1 MPKAVKVS
9 REEELLRNAIQL
21 FSRGGFRE
29 TSLQEIADELGI
41 TRPLFYYY
49 FESKE
54 DLLWRIIGHLGD
66 TLLKQARPIAVA
78 DEPPVRR
85 LTLLFERHVATLLE
99 NVDAF
104 RIYFAERN
112 QLSGQRDLRLKRGER
127 LYHELI
133 TEVILEGQQLG
144 EIRPGDAHL
153 AARLAMGTANS
164 VLRWYTPTG
173 AIAPPNLM
181 SATVEYMLAG
191 LAAKSLRPAPPRV
204 PAAAPMPWT
213 SPCGIPFGVVGEE
226 LNAAPY
232 LASSASSLTCNA
244 GVADRRSAGQ
254 NPGSGAWLA

>member
-9 REEELLRNAIQL
+9 REEELLSNAIQL

-66 TLLKQARPIAVA
+66 TLLEQARPIAVA
-78 DEPPVRR
+78 EEPPIRR
-85 LTLLFERHVATLLE
+85 LTLLFERHVGTLLE

-112 QLSGQRDLRLKRGER
+112 QLSGKRDLRLKRGER

-133 TEVILEGQQLG
+133 TEVITEGQRLG

-153 AARLAMGTANS
+153 ATRLAMGTANS
-164 VLRWYTPTG
+164 VLRWYTPAG
-173 AIAPPNLM
+173 AISPHDLM

-191 LAAKSLRPAPPRV
+191 LTAKS
-204 PAAAPMPWT
+204 
-213 SPCGIPFGVVGEE
+213 
-226 LNAAPY
+226 
-232 LASSASSLTCNA
+232 
-244 GVADRRSAGQ
+244 
-254 NPGSGAWLA
+254 

>member
-66 TLLKQARPIAVA
+66 TLLEQARPIAVA
-78 DEPPVRR
+78 GESPVRR

-112 QLSGQRDLRLKRGER
+112 QLSAKRDLRLKRGER
-127 LYHELI
+127 LYHELV
-133 TEVILEGQQLG
+133 TEVIVDGQRLG
-144 EIRPGDAHL
+144 EIQPGDPHL
-153 AARLAMGTANS
+153 ATRLAMGTANS
-164 VLRWYTPTG
+164 LLRWYTPSG
-173 AIAPPNLM
+173 AISAQDLK

-191 LAAKSLRPAPPRV
+191 LAIKS
-204 PAAAPMPWT
+204 
-213 SPCGIPFGVVGEE
+213 
-226 LNAAPY
+226 
-232 LASSASSLTCNA
+232 
-244 GVADRRSAGQ
+244 
-254 NPGSGAWLA
+254 

>member
-1 MPKAVKVS
+1 LPKAVKVS

-66 TLLKQARPIAVA
+66 ALLEQARPIAVA
-78 DEPPVRR
+78 EETPTGR
-85 LTLLFERHVATLLE
+85 LTRLFERHIETLLE

-112 QLSGQRDLRLKRGER
+112 QLSGKRDQRLKRGER

-133 TEVILEGQQLG
+133 TEVVVEGQQLG
-144 EIRPGDAHL
+144 EIRPGDPHL
-153 AARLAMGTANS
+153 ATRLAMGTANS
-164 VLRWYTPTG
+164 LLRWFTPAG
-173 AIAPPNLM
+173 AISAQELT

-191 LAAKSLRPAPPRV
+191 LEPKNPKAAKS
-204 PAAAPMPWT
+204 
-213 SPCGIPFGVVGEE
+213 
-226 LNAAPY
+226 
-232 LASSASSLTCNA
+232 
-244 GVADRRSAGQ
+244 
-254 NPGSGAWLA
+254 

>member
-1 MPKAVKVS
+1 LPKAVKVS

-66 TLLKQARPIAVA
+66 TLLDQARPIAVA
-78 DEPPVRR
+78 DETPTRR
-85 LTLLFERHVATLLE
+85 LTRLFERHVETLLE

-112 QLSGQRDLRLKRGER
+112 QLSGKRDLRLKRGER

-133 TEVILEGQQLG
+133 TEVIMEGQRLG
-144 EIRPGDAHL
+144 EIRPGDPNL

-164 VLRWYTPTG
+164 LLRWFTPAG
-173 AIAPPNLM
+173 AIPAPELM
-181 SATVEYMLAG
+181 SVTVQYILAG
-191 LAAKSLRPAPPRV
+191 LAIK
-204 PAAAPMPWT
+204 T
-213 SPCGIPFGVVGEE
+213 
-226 LNAAPY
+226 
-232 LASSASSLTCNA
+232 
-244 GVADRRSAGQ
+244 
-254 NPGSGAWLA
+254 

>member
-1 MPKAVKVS
+1 VPKAAKAPREVKVS

-66 TLLKQARPIAVA
+66 TLLEQARPIAVA
-78 DEPPVRR
+78 PEPPMRR
-85 LTLLFERHVATLLE
+85 LTLLFERHIATLLD

-112 QLSGQRDLRLKRGER
+112 QLSGKRDLRLKRGER
-127 LYHELI
+127 LYNELI
-133 TEVILEGQQLG
+133 TEVIMEGQRLG
-144 EIRPGDAHL
+144 EIRPGDPYL
-153 AARLAMGTANS
+153 ATRLAMGTANS
-164 VLRWYTPTG
+164 LLRWFIPTG
-173 AIAPPNLM
+173 AISSQDVK

-191 LAAKSLRPAPPRV
+191 LATKK
-204 PAAAPMPWT
+204 
-213 SPCGIPFGVVGEE
+213 
-226 LNAAPY
+226 
-232 LASSASSLTCNA
+232 
-244 GVADRRSAGQ
+244 
-254 NPGSGAWLA
+254 

>member
-1 MPKAVKVS
+1 LPKAVKVS

-66 TLLKQARPIAVA
+66 TLLEQARPIAIA
-78 DEPPVRR
+78 DEAPTRR
-85 LTLLFERHVATLLE
+85 LTRLFERHVETLLE

-112 QLSGQRDLRLKRGER
+112 QLSGKRDLRLKRGER

-133 TEVILEGQQLG
+133 TEVIVEGQRLG
-144 EIRPGDAHL
+144 EIRPGDPRL
-153 AARLAMGTANS
+153 TARLAMGTANS
-164 VLRWYTPTG
+164 LLRWFTPAG
-173 AIAPPNLM
+173 AISAPELM
-181 SATVEYMLAG
+181 SVTVEYMLAG
-191 LAAKSLRPAPPRV
+191 LAIKS
-204 PAAAPMPWT
+204 
-213 SPCGIPFGVVGEE
+213 
-226 LNAAPY
+226 
-232 LASSASSLTCNA
+232 
-244 GVADRRSAGQ
+244 
-254 NPGSGAWLA
+254 

>member
-1 MPKAVKVS
+1 VPKAAKASRELKVS
-9 REEELLRNAIQL
+9 REEELLSNAIQL

-66 TLLKQARPIAVA
+66 TLLEQARPIAVA

-85 LTLLFERHVATLLE
+85 LTLIFERHIGTLLE

-112 QLSGQRDLRLKRGER
+112 QLSGKRDMRLKRGER
-127 LYHELI
+127 LYHELV
-133 TEVILEGQQLG
+133 TEVIAEGQRLG
-144 EIRPGDAHL
+144 QVRPGDAHL
-153 AARLAMGTANS
+153 ATRLAMGTANS
-164 VLRWYTPTG
+164 LLRWYTPAG
-173 AIAPPNLM
+173 PISSADVM

-191 LAAKSLRPAPPRV
+191 LATP
-204 PAAAPMPWT
+204 
-213 SPCGIPFGVVGEE
+213 
-226 LNAAPY
+226 N
-232 LASSASSLTCNA
+232 
-244 GVADRRSAGQ
+244 
-254 NPGSGAWLA
+254 

>member
-1 MPKAVKVS
+1 LPKAVKVS

-66 TLLKQARPIAVA
+66 TLLEQARPIAVT
-78 DEPPVRR
+78 DELPTRR
-85 LTLLFERHVATLLE
+85 LTRLFERHVETLLE

-112 QLSGQRDLRLKRGER
+112 QLSGKRDLRLKRGER

-133 TEVILEGQQLG
+133 TEVVVEGQRLG
-144 EIRPGDAHL
+144 EIRRGDPHL
-153 AARLAMGTANS
+153 ATRLAMGTANS
-164 VLRWYTPTG
+164 LLRWFTPAGTIS
-173 AIAPPNLM
+173 AAELM
-181 SATVEYMLAG
+181 SATVDYMLAG
-191 LAAKSLRPAPPRV
+191 LAPK
-204 PAAAPMPWT
+204 
-213 SPCGIPFGVVGEE
+213 
-226 LNAAPY
+226 
-232 LASSASSLTCNA
+232 
-244 GVADRRSAGQ
+244 D
-254 NPGSGAWLA
+254 

>member
-1 MPKAVKVS
+1 LPKAVKVS

-66 TLLKQARPIAVA
+66 TLLEQARPIAVA
-78 DEPPVRR
+78 DELPTRR
-85 LTLLFERHVATLLE
+85 LTRLFERHVE

-112 QLSGQRDLRLKRGER
+112 QLSGKRDLRLKRGER

-133 TEVILEGQQLG
+133 TEVIVEGQRLD
-144 EIRPGDAHL
+144 EIRPGDPHL
-153 AARLAMGTANS
+153 ATRLAMGTANS
-164 VLRWYTPTG
+164 LLRWFTPAG
-173 AIAPPNLM
+173 AISAQELM

-191 LAAKSLRPAPPRV
+191 LAIK
-204 PAAAPMPWT
+204 
-213 SPCGIPFGVVGEE
+213 
-226 LNAAPY
+226 
-232 LASSASSLTCNA
+232 
-244 GVADRRSAGQ
+244 D
-254 NPGSGAWLA
+254 

>member
-1 MPKAVKVS
+1 LPKEVKVS
-9 REEELLRNAIQL
+9 REEELLSNAIQL

-66 TLLKQARPIAVA
+66 TLLEQARPIAVA
-78 DEPPVRR
+78 DEPPTRR
-85 LTLLFERHVATLLE
+85 LTRLFERHVETLLE

-112 QLSGQRDLRLKRGER
+112 QLSGKRDLRLKRGER

-133 TEVILEGQQLG
+133 TEVVLEGQRLG
-144 EIRPGDAHL
+144 EIRPGDPHL
-153 AARLAMGTANS
+153 ATRLAMGTANS
-164 VLRWYTPTG
+164 LLRWFTPAGTIS
-173 AIAPPNLM
+173 AQELM

-191 LAAKSLRPAPPRV
+191 LAPKEK
-204 PAAAPMPWT
+204 PM
-213 SPCGIPFGVVGEE
+213 
-226 LNAAPY
+226 
-232 LASSASSLTCNA
+232 
-244 GVADRRSAGQ
+244 D
-254 NPGSGAWLA
+254 